1 MRSAGSGDDVK
12 PRVRAA
18 VVDALAD
25 RGAASIIPGNLAVT
39 ARLAG
44 RAVAVA
50 VAERRD
56 EYVSLDLPAHRD
68 PAGRRPGWK
77 PRFHVAVDGVDRCT
91 VTSTDNTVG
100 ALACAIDDALACV
113 TDNQEKPCL

>member
-1 MRSAGSGDDVK
+1 MT
-12 PRVRAA
+12 PRVKAA
-18 VVDALAD
+18 VVDALDD

-44 RAVAVA
+44 RSVAVT

-68 PAGRRPGWK
+68 PAGPAPGWK
-77 PRFHVAVDGVDRCT
+77 PRFHVAVAVDGVDSVT

-113 TDNQEKPCL
+113 ADQENPPCL